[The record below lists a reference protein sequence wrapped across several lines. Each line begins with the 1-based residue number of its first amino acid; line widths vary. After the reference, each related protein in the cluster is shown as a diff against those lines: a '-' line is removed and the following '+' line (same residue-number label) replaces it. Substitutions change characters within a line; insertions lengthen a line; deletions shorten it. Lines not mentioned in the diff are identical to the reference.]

1 MNILYTIGTF
11 FANNILTKPQFFVG
25 LLVFVGYLFLG
36 KKIYEAVGGFIKGTV
51 GYMILNVGAAGL
63 VVTFRPILAALKTKF
78 NLDAAVIDPYFG
90 LQAVTEG
97 LKKHNLVDN
106 TMMVLLIGFIVNI
119 ILVLLRKYTKLRT
132 LFITGHIMQQQAST
146 ALWIAVISYVLTNK
160 ANPGLAVLLAG
171 IFAGVYWS
179 VATNLT
185 VEPTQRLTGNAGFA
199 IGHQQMFAIWF
210 VDKVAPK
217 IGNPKKKLDDIKLPK
232 WLSILH
238 DDIIST
244 GLIMIVFF
252 GAIMLLLGP
261 DFFTAKLGK
270 CVVEAGKQ
278 ICPIK
283 NPNGVSP
290 NPMVSA
296 FDGKKEWFGTY
307 VISTTLSFAVY
318 LTILKTGVRMFVSEL
333 TTSFQGISNKILP
346 GSFPA
351 VDCAASYGFGS
362 PSAVLF
368 GFLAGLIAQFIA
380 IFGLLVFKSP
390 VFIITGFVPV
400 FFDNATIAVY
410 AEKRGGARAALILS
424 ALSGFLQVVLG
435 AVAVSIFQMKGL
447 GGWHGNIDQ
456 STIWLVQGAFMKYLG
471 YSGFM
476 KYLGYAIVIIT
487 MLIIPQL
494 QFRRAKDADTYFEG
508 LVELEDE
515 EY

>member
-1 MNILYTIGTF
+1 MNFLLSIGTF
-11 FANNILTKPQFFVG
+11 FANNILTKPHFFVG
-25 LLVFVGYLFLG
+25 LLVFIGYLFLG
-36 KKIYEAVGGFIKGTV
+36 KKVYEAVGGFIKATV
-51 GYMILNVGAAGL
+51 GYMILNVGSGGL

-78 NLDAAVIDPYFG
+78 GLDAAVIDPYFG
-90 LQAVTEG
+90 LQAVTNG
-97 LKKHNLVDN
+97 LTKNNLVDN
-106 TMMVLLIGFIVNI
+106 TMMVLLIGFVVNI
-119 ILVLLRKYTKLRT
+119 VLVLLRKVTKLRT

-146 ALWIAVISYVLTNK
+146 ALWIAVVSFVLAGR
-160 ANPGLAVLLAG
+160 ANPTVAVVLAG

-179 VATNLT
+179 VASNLT

-210 VDKVAPK
+210 VDKVSPK

-244 GLIMIVFF
+244 GLIMIIFF

-261 DFFTAKLGK
+261 EFFTAKFGK
-270 CVVEAGKQ
+270 CVTEGANQ
-278 ICPIK
+278 ICPIINK
-283 NPNGVSP
+283 NGVATGAFSP
-290 NPMVSA
+290 T
-296 FDGKKEWFGTY
+296 KEWFGTY
-307 VISTTLSFAVY
+307 VISTTLLFAVY

-333 TTSFQGISNKILP
+333 TVSFQGISNKVLP

-362 PSAVLF
+362 QSAVLF
-368 GFLAGLIAQFIA
+368 GFLAGLIAQFISIA
-380 IFGLLVFKSP
+380 GLLIFKSP

-435 AVAVSIFQMKGL
+435 AVAVVLFQMQGL

-456 STIWLVQGAFMKYLG
+456 STVWVIQGLVINKLHLIG
-471 YSGFM
+471 YI
-476 KYLGYAIVIIT
+476 IVIAS
-487 MLIIPQL
+487 MLAIPWI
-494 QFRRAKDADTYFEG
+494 QFKRASSPESYNEN
-508 LVELEDE
+508 LE
-515 EY
+515 

>member
-1 MNILYTIGTF
+1 MLKLVGEF
-11 FANNILTKPQFFVG
+11 FANNVLTKPHFFVG
-25 LLVFVGYLFLG
+25 LLVFIGYLFLG
-36 KKIYEAVGGFIKGTV
+36 KKIYEAVGGFIKATV
-51 GYMILNVGAAGL
+51 GYMILNVGASGL

-78 NLDAAVIDPYFG
+78 NLEAAVIDPYFG
-90 LQAVTEG
+90 LQAVAEG
-97 LKKHNLVDN
+97 LKRN
-106 TMMVLLIGFIVNI
+106 TLIDSTMTVLLIGFIVNI
-119 ILVLLRKYTKLRT
+119 ILVLLRRITKLRT

-146 ALWIAVISYVLTNK
+146 ALWIAMVSFVLSSSAVKPEVAVI
-160 ANPGLAVLLAG
+160 LAG

-179 VATNLT
+179 VSTNLT

-199 IGHQQMFAIWF
+199 IGHQQMFAIWL
-210 VDKVAPK
+210 VDKIAPK
-217 IGNPKKKLDDIKLPK
+217 IGDKKKKLDDIKLPK
-232 WLSILH
+232 FLSILH

-244 GLIMIVFF
+244 GLIMIFFF
-252 GAIMLLLGP
+252 GAIMLVLGP
-261 DFFTAKLGK
+261 EFFTAKLGK
-270 CVVEAGKQ
+270 CVTEAGKQ
-278 ICPIK
+278 ICEIS

-296 FDGKKEWFGTY
+296 FNGKKEWFGTY

-333 TTSFQGISNKILP
+333 TLSFQGISNKILP

-351 VDCAASYGFGS
+351 VDCAACYGFGS

-368 GFLAGLIAQFIA
+368 GFLAGLIAQFISIA
-380 IFGLLVFKSP
+380 GLLIFKSP

-424 ALSGFLQVVLG
+424 ALSGFLQVICG
-435 AVAVSIFQMKGL
+435 AAAVMIFQMNGL

-456 STIWLVQGAFMKYLG
+456 STIWLVQGGLMKYLG
-471 YSGFM
+471 FF
-476 KYLGYAIVIIT
+476 GYGIVIIS

-494 QFRRAKDADTYFEG
+494 QYMKAKNKETYFEG
-508 LVELEDE
+508 IVELDE
-515 EY
+515 EEY

>member
-1 MNILYTIGTF
+1 MNFLLSIGTF
-11 FANNILTKPQFFVG
+11 FANNILTKPHFFVG
-25 LLVFVGYLFLG
+25 LLVFIGYLFLG
-36 KKIYEAVGGFIKGTV
+36 KKVYEAVGGFIKATV
-51 GYMILNVGAAGL
+51 GYMILNVGSGGL

-78 NLDAAVIDPYFG
+78 GLDAAVIDPYFG
-90 LQAVTEG
+90 LQAVTNG
-97 LKKHNLVDN
+97 LTKNNLVDN
-106 TMMVLLIGFIVNI
+106 TMMVLLIGFVVNI
-119 ILVLLRKYTKLRT
+119 VLVLLRKVTKLRT

-146 ALWIAVISYVLTNK
+146 ALWIAVVSFVLAGR
-160 ANPGLAVLLAG
+160 ANPTVAVVLAG

-179 VATNLT
+179 VASNLT

-210 VDKVAPK
+210 VDKVSPK

-244 GLIMIVFF
+244 GLIMIIFF

-261 DFFTAKLGK
+261 EFFTAKFGK
-270 CVVEAGKQ
+270 CVTEGANQ
-278 ICPIK
+278 ICPIINK
-283 NPNGVSP
+283 NGVATGAFSP
-290 NPMVSA
+290 T
-296 FDGKKEWFGTY
+296 KEWFGTY
-307 VISTTLSFAVY
+307 VISTTLLFAVY

-333 TTSFQGISNKILP
+333 TVSFQGISNKVLP

-362 PSAVLF
+362 QSAVLF
-368 GFLAGLIAQFIA
+368 GFLAGLIAQFISIA
-380 IFGLLVFKSP
+380 GLLIFKSP

-435 AVAVSIFQMKGL
+435 AVAVVLFQMQGL

-456 STIWLVQGAFMKYLG
+456 STVWVAQGALMKYMG
-471 YSGFM
+471 YI
-476 KYLGYAIVIIT
+476 GYAIVIIS
-487 MLIIPQL
+487 MLVIPHL
-494 QFRRAKDADTYFEG
+494 QFMKAKNSEVYFSGE
-508 LVELEDE
+508 VELDE
-515 EY
+515 EVY

>member
-368 GFLAGLIAQFIA
+368 GFLAGLIAQFI
-380 IFGLLVFKSP
+380 
-390 VFIITGFVPV
+390 ITGFVPV

-471 YSGFM
+471 YI
-476 KYLGYAIVIIT
+476 GYAIVIIT